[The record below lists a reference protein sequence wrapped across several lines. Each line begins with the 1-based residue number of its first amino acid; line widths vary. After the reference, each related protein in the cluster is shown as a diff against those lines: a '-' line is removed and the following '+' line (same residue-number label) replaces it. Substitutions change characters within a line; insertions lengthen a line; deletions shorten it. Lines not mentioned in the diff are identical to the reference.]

1 MERLSKTKLKA
12 AMIDACVGVNQ
23 LAQMADVQ
31 PATVSKFLK
40 ADDLP
45 IRLPTLGKLSRALN
59 ISAND
64 LIISEV

>member
-23 LAQMADVQ
+23 LAQMADLQ

-40 ADDLP
+40 ADLP